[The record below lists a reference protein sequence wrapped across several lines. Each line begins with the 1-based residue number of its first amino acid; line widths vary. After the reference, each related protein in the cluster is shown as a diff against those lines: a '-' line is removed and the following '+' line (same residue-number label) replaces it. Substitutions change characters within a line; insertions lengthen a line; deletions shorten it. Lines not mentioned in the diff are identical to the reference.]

1 MPAYEYLR
9 GALPLNFGSA
19 ACIQLAL
26 GALAFKIPSINL
38 IALVAMVNNNIYI
51 NLPII
56 IVKIIY
62 CNVTITLHAIK
73 SYSADTEHMLAL
85 LHSTC
90 TCTTYQYSLTVEIH
104 INMLQ
109 CRH

>member
-38 IALVAMVNNNIYI
+38 IALVAMDNNNIYI
-51 NLPII
+51 NLQII

-73 SYSADTEHMLAL
+73 TS
-85 LHSTC
+85 
-90 TCTTYQYSLTVEIH
+90 IH